1 MDSMEVGGLLNISSF
16 FASME
21 TYSGDFDNVNS
32 GIYSIPT
39 SDNGNQPVE
48 RYGVLVAFMNKD
60 TYCLQLFVALEEC
73 NVLYLRVRDT
83 KTYGWKPWYYLRFTN
98 IGG

>member
-1 MDSMEVGGLLNISSF
+1 MGGLLNISSF
-16 FASME
+16 FAGME

-39 SDNGNQPVE
+39 PYNSNQPVA
-48 RYGVLVAFMNKD
+48 RYGVLAAFMNED
-60 TYCLQLFVALEEC
+60 TYCLQLFVAIEDPY
-73 NVLYLRVRDT
+73 VLYFRIRDT
-83 KTYGWKPWYYLRFTN
+83 KSYGWKPWCYSRFTN